1 MQRGSKFL
9 HITIILNFNLIIVD
23 CYGKKFGIILY
34 NPSDRDGAVEEAD
47 NLQSGL
53 QAVGCQVFREEWT
66 TKRELSTLIDKG
78 VKKAAG
84 CSLLVVCIMS
94 HGTAGTL
101 KCQDDDGYIVFND
114 VLLEFTRKLATD
126 VPMVSS
132 SVKKV

>member
-1 MQRGSKFL
+1 MR
-9 HITIILNFNLIIVD
+9 
-23 CYGKKFGIILY
+23 FGIILY
-34 NPSDRDGAVEEAD
+34 NRSDREGAVEEAD

-78 VKKAAG
+78 VRKAAG

-101 KCQDDDGYIVFND
+101 KCQDDNGYIVFND
-114 VLLEFTRKLATD
+114 VLLEFTRKVAKD

-132 SVKKV
+132 PVVEA

>member
-1 MQRGSKFL
+1 M
-9 HITIILNFNLIIVD
+9 
-23 CYGKKFGIILY
+23 ILY

-101 KCQDDDGYIVFND
+101 KFQDGYIVFND
-114 VLLEFTRKLATD
+114 VLLEFTRKVAKD

-132 SVKKV
+132 PVLEG

>member
-1 MQRGSKFL
+1 M
-9 HITIILNFNLIIVD
+9 IIIGCNE
-23 CYGKKFGIILY
+23 KKFGLILY
-34 NPSDRDGAVEEAD
+34 NPSDRDGAVEKAD

-78 VKKAAG
+78 VRQAAG

-101 KCQDDDGYIVFND
+101 TCQDDNGYIVFND
-114 VLLEFTRKLATD
+114 VLLEFTRKVAKD
-126 VPMVSS
+126 VPMVSGPA
-132 SVKKV
+132 VEV

>member
-1 MQRGSKFL
+1 MFL
-9 HITIILNFNLIIVD
+9 LGCYEKNFGL
-23 CYGKKFGIILY
+23 ILY
-34 NPSDRDGAVEEAD
+34 NPSDREGAVEEAD

-78 VKKAAG
+78 VRKAAG

-101 KCQDDDGYIVFND
+101 RCEEGETRDIVIND
-114 VLLEFTRKLATD
+114 VIQKLRGKQSELTPL
-126 VPMVSS
+126 VCV
-132 SVKKV
+132 VW